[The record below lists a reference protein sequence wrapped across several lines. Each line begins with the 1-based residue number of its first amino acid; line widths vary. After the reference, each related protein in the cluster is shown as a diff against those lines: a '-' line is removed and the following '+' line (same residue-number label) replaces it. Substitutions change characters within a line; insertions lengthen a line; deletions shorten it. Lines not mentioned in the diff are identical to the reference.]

1 MTAAWKICSVAASI
15 FAAGAITGGLI
26 SARLGLG
33 QPNAFPSPAPAA
45 ASSATGAI
53 ETTID
58 PSVPE
63 PSGPRDNPRK
73 DRTPASPRPPGSQR
87 LEVLRHLED
96 SLPLDPAQRDRI
108 RSLVQQSDERI
119 RRAWDPV
126 YPRIQGELRD
136 LRRRIAAEL
145 RPDQRA
151 KLDALLDR
159 RNNRRASDAPPAL
172 R

>member
-1 MTAAWKICSVAASI
+1 MIIAWKICGVAASL
-15 FAAGAITGGLI
+15 FAAGAITGGLV

-33 QPNAFPSPAPAA
+33 QRHPLPTVAPAA
-45 ASSATGAI
+45 AAPTGTLEQNA
-53 ETTID
+53 ERNPPV
-58 PSVPE
+58 PSLP
-63 PSGPRDNPRK
+63 PDNRRK
-73 DRTPASPRPPGSQR
+73 DRSANGPRPPGVQR
-87 LEVLRHLED
+87 MEVLRHLED
-96 SLPLDPAQRDRI
+96 SLPLDTAQRERI

-119 RRAWDPV
+119 RREWDPV

-145 RPDQRA
+145 RPEQRA

-159 RNNRRASDAPPAL
+159 RNNRRTSDAAPAL